1 MTDQNTTPVINV
13 GNTSHVASIGNTATV
28 TSVGNTADVT
38 SVGNTADVTSV
49 GNTADVTSV
58 GGFIATNTVIDPTT
72 DATLNVT
79 KLSTTDIDKVINAWS
94 ADIDKAKHA
103 DGYTPVFNNTV
114 RTIIYIIALVAS
126 VAGLGLMS
134 FGHADIG
141 GFISTAAGII
151 AGGFGVAY
159 NPLRQN

>member
-1 MTDQNTTPVINV
+1 MTNQNTTPVINV
-13 GNTSHVASIGNTATV
+13 GNTSNVASIGNTATV
-28 TSVGNTADVT
+28 TSVGTTADVT
-38 SVGNTADVTSV
+38 SVGNTADV
-49 GNTADVTSV
+49 NSV

-72 DATLNVT
+72 DATPNVT
-79 KLSTTDIDKVINAWS
+79 KLSTTDLNKVINAWS
-94 ADIDKAKHA
+94 ADIDKTKHA

-114 RTIIYIIALVAS
+114 RTIIYIIALIAS

>member
-1 MTDQNTTPVINV
+1 MTNRNTT
-13 GNTSHVASIGNTATV
+13 TVA
-28 TSVGNTADVT
+28 TADVT
-38 SVGNTADVTSV
+38 KLSNIATLTSV
-49 GNTADVTSV
+49 GGSIADVTSV
-58 GGFIATNTVIDPTT
+58 GGSIATNTAIEPTT
-72 DATLNVT
+72 DTTPNVT
-79 KLSTTDIDKVINAWS
+79 ILSNTDLDKVLNAWN
-94 ADIDKAKHA
+94 ADISKVKHA

-114 RTIIYIIALVAS
+114 RTIIYIIALIAS

>member
-1 MTDQNTTPVINV
+1 MTNQNT
-13 GNTSHVASIGNTATV
+13 NTADM
-28 TSVGNTADVT
+28 TSVGNTTDM
-38 SVGNTADVTSV
+38 
-49 GNTADVTSV
+49 TSV
-58 GGFIATNTVIDPTT
+58 GGSITTNTVIEPTT
-72 DATLNVT
+72 NTTPNVT
-79 KLSTTDIDKVINAWS
+79 KLSNTDIDKVLNAWS
-94 ADIDKAKHA
+94 ADIDKTKHT
-103 DGYTPVFNNTV
+103 DGYTPVFSDTV
-114 RTIIYIIALVAS
+114 RTIIYIIALTAS

>member
-1 MTDQNTTPVINV
+1 MTNQNT
-13 GNTSHVASIGNTATV
+13 NTADM
-28 TSVGNTADVT
+28 TSVGNTAT
-38 SVGNTADVTSV
+38 STA
-49 GNTADVTSV
+49 
-58 GGFIATNTVIDPTT
+58 IDPTT
-72 DATLNVT
+72 DTTPNVT
-79 KLSTTDIDKVINAWS
+79 KLSNTDIDKILNDWS
-94 ADIDKAKHA
+94 ADIDKAKHT
-103 DGYTPVFNNTV
+103 DGYTPVFNDTV
-114 RTIIYIIALVAS
+114 RTIIYIIALTAS

>member
-1 MTDQNTTPVINV
+1 MTNQNTT
-13 GNTSHVASIGNTATV
+13 
-28 TSVGNTADVT
+28 TADVT
-38 SVGNTADVTSV
+38 R
-49 GNTADVTSV
+49 
-58 GGFIATNTVIDPTT
+58 
-72 DATLNVT
+72 
-79 KLSTTDIDKVINAWS
+79 LSNTDIDKVLNAWS
-94 ADIDKAKHA
+94 TDIDKAKHT
-103 DGYTPVFNNTV
+103 DGYTPIFNDTV
-114 RTIIYIIALVAS
+114 RTIIYIIALTAS

>member
-1 MTDQNTTPVINV
+1 MTNRNTTPVANV
-13 GNTSHVASIGNTATV
+13 GNTSNMASIGNTATV
-28 TSVGNTADVT
+28 TSVGNTAT
-38 SVGNTADVTSV
+38 
-49 GNTADVTSV
+49 VTSV
-58 GGFIATNTVIDPTT
+58 GGFTATNTASDSDFNATNTVTNTT
-72 DATLNVT
+72 PDTTPNVT
-79 KLSTTDIDKVINAWS
+79 ILSNTDLDKVLNAWN
-94 ADIDKAKHA
+94 ADINKVKHA

-114 RTIIYIIALVAS
+114 RTIIYIIALIAS

-134 FGHADIG
+134 FGHADVG

>member
-1 MTDQNTTPVINV
+1 MTNQNT
-13 GNTSHVASIGNTATV
+13 NTA
-28 TSVGNTADVT
+28 N
-38 SVGNTADVTSV
+38 
-49 GNTADVTSV
+49 VTSV
-58 GGFIATNTVIDPTT
+58 GGFTATNTVSEPTT
-72 DATLNVT
+72 NTTPNVT
-79 KLSTTDIDKVINAWS
+79 KLSNTDIDKVLNAWS
-94 ADIDKAKHA
+94 ADVDKAKHA
-103 DGYTPVFNNTV
+103 DGYTPVFSDAV
-114 RTIIYIIALVAS
+114 RTIIYIIALTAS

>member
-1 MTDQNTTPVINV
+1 MTDQNT
-13 GNTSHVASIGNTATV
+13 NTADVTRLSNIATV
-28 TSVGNTADVT
+28 TSVGDFT
-38 SVGNTADVTSV
+38 
-49 GNTADVTSV
+49 
-58 GGFIATNTVIDPTT
+58 ATNTVVYPTT
-72 DATLNVT
+72 STTPNVT
-79 KLSTTDIDKVINAWS
+79 KLSNTDIDKVLNAWS
-94 ADIDKAKHA
+94 EDVDKAKHT

-114 RTIIYIIALVAS
+114 RTIIYIIALTAS

>member
-1 MTDQNTTPVINV
+1 MTDQNT
-13 GNTSHVASIGNTATV
+13 NTADATRLSNTATV
-28 TSVGNTADVT
+28 TSVGDFIADVA
-38 SVGNTADVTSV
+38 SVDGS
-49 GNTADVTSV
+49 
-58 GGFIATNTVIDPTT
+58 IATNTAANPTT
-72 DATLNVT
+72 STTPNVT
-79 KLSTTDIDKVINAWS
+79 KLSNTDIDKVLNAWNE
-94 ADIDKAKHA
+94 DVDKVKHT

-114 RTIIYIIALVAS
+114 RTIIYIIALIAS

>member
-1 MTDQNTTPVINV
+1 MTDRNTT
-13 GNTSHVASIGNTATV
+13 TVA
-28 TSVGNTADVT
+28 TADVT
-38 SVGNTADVTSV
+38 RLSNIATLTSV
-49 GNTADVTSV
+49 DGSIADVTSV
-58 GGFIATNTVIDPTT
+58 GGSIATNTVIDPTT
-72 DATLNVT
+72 NTTPNVT
-79 KLSTTDIDKVINAWS
+79 ALSDTDLNKVLNAWS
-94 ADIDKAKHA
+94 ADVDKAKHT

-114 RTIIYIIALVAS
+114 RTIIYIIALIAS
-126 VAGLGLMS
+126 VIGLGLMS

>member
-1 MTDQNTTPVINV
+1 MTDQNTT
-13 GNTSHVASIGNTATV
+13 TAA
-28 TSVGNTADVT
+28 TADVT
-38 SVGNTADVTSV
+38 RLSNIATVTNVDGSI
-49 GNTADVTSV
+49 ADVTSV
-58 GGFIATNTVIDPTT
+58 GGSIATNTVIDPTT
-72 DATLNVT
+72 NTTPNVT
-79 KLSTTDIDKVINAWS
+79 ALSDTDLNKVLNAWS
-94 ADIDKAKHA
+94 ADVDKAKHT

-114 RTIIYIIALVAS
+114 RTIIYIIALIAS
-126 VAGLGLMS
+126 VIGLGLMS

>member
-1 MTDQNTTPVINV
+1 MTNQNT
-13 GNTSHVASIGNTATV
+13 NTTDM
-28 TSVGNTADVT
+28 TSVGNTANET
-38 SVGNTADVTSV
+38 SVS
-49 GNTADVTSV
+49 
-58 GGFIATNTVIDPTT
+58 GFTATNTATDPTT
-72 DATLNVT
+72 DTTPNVA
-79 KLSTTDIDKVINAWS
+79 KLSNADIDKILNAWS
-94 ADIDKAKHA
+94 ADIDKAKHT
-103 DGYTPVFNNTV
+103 DGYTPVFNDTV
-114 RTIIYIIALVAS
+114 RTIIYIIALTAS

>member
-1 MTDQNTTPVINV
+1 MTDQNT
-13 GNTSHVASIGNTATV
+13 NTADVTRLSNIATV
-28 TSVGNTADVT
+28 TSVGDFT
-38 SVGNTADVTSV
+38 
-49 GNTADVTSV
+49 
-58 GGFIATNTVIDPTT
+58 ATNTVINPTT
-72 DATLNVT
+72 STTPNVT
-79 KLSTTDIDKVINAWS
+79 KLSNTDIDKVLNAWS
-94 ADIDKAKHA
+94 KDVDKAKHT

-114 RTIIYIIALVAS
+114 RTIIYIIALIAS

>member
-1 MTDQNTTPVINV
+1 MTDQNT
-13 GNTSHVASIGNTATV
+13 
-28 TSVGNTADVT
+28 NTADM
-38 SVGNTADVTSV
+38 
-49 GNTADVTSV
+49 TSV
-58 GGFIATNTVIDPTT
+58 GGFITTNTATEPTT
-72 DATLNVT
+72 STTPNVT
-79 KLSTTDIDKVINAWS
+79 KLSNTDIDKILNAWS
-94 ADIDKAKHA
+94 ADVDKAKHT

-114 RTIIYIIALVAS
+114 RTIIYIIALIAS
-126 VAGLGLMS
+126 VTGLGLMS